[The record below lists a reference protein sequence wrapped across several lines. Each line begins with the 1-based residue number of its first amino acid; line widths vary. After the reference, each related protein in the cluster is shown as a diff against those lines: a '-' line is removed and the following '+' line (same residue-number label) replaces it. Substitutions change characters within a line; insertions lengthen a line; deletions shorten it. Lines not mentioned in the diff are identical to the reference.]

1 MNASEQSRFDRLYE
15 RHLRALRLQGKAP
28 KTIEAYAFA
37 IRRLAGFLDRCPDD
51 VTPDEFQHYFAALI
65 ESHSWSAVKID
76 RNGIRFFHQHVLHLA
91 MPWIDMVKP
100 PVIQSLPDV
109 LTRDEIA
116 DLIGRTEQPHYR
128 AFWLVAYSMG
138 LRLGEVLN
146 LTIADIDSARML
158 VHIRQGKG
166 NKDRF
171 VILPALTL
179 TVLRRQWVRHRHPT
193 FLFPGRAAPGGG
205 PAPKVMDRGATQKA
219 FAEVVRDGGTPTA
232 SAC

>member
-1 MNASEQSRFDRLYE
+1 
-15 RHLRALRLQGKAP
+15 
-28 KTIEAYAFA
+28 
-37 IRRLAGFLDRCPDD
+37 
-51 VTPDEFQHYFAALI
+51 
-65 ESHSWSAVKID
+65 
-76 RNGIRFFHQHVLHLA
+76 
-91 MPWIDMVKP
+91 
-100 PVIQSLPDV
+100 
-109 LTRDEIA
+109 
-116 DLIGRTEQPHYR
+116 
-128 AFWLVAYSMG
+128 MG

-179 TVLRRQWVRHRHPT
+179 TVLRRQWARHRHPT

-219 FAEVVRDGGTPTA
+219 FAEVVRDGGIRKKVSIHSLRHSYATHLVEAGLNLRGVQEQLGHACPNTTA
-232 SAC
+232 RYVRMTEQARHDNRTLVNQLVDALAPVFPAPARGA